1 MGPKTKTA
9 QISREQILENLLRS
23 LLEEVAVRD
32 ALHRLTHEKC
42 AGCQNKSIAV
52 RACNAAWTFLEAEE
66 FRKTE
71 VGV

>member
-1 MGPKTKTA
+1 MVKKAA

-23 LLEEVAVRD
+23 LLEEVSVRD
-32 ALHRLTHEKC
+32 GMHRLTHERC
-42 AGCQNKSIAV
+42 AGCQTKNITV

-71 VGV
+71 MGT